1 MIGVININKPRGVTS
16 SQVVVKI
23 KKLLNIKR
31 VGHMGTLD
39 PLAQGVLPI
48 CVGKATRLF
57 DYFLKKQKTYIATF
71 QFGFQTTT
79 LDLEGEVEKTS
90 EHIPN
95 CREIENALKNF
106 KGKIMQMPP
115 VYSSKKIGGKKACDE
130 IRRGNTIELKP
141 CQVEIFEYKL
151 INQIDKQTF
160 EFEITCSAG
169 TYIRSL
175 ARDLGEATCSC
186 ATMIKLIRTKSG
198 PFNLSSAVDFENLT
212 KEIIQNKILSLKTVL
227 KDFESIE
234 IYPQDFQRLLNGLNL
249 DIKFLKTNPTN
260 SKNLELN
267 LQNYAVVCQNEIVG
281 IGLIENNNLKIK
293 TYLTENFANC

>member
-23 KKLLNIKR
+23 KKLLNLKR

-57 DYFLKKQKTYIATF
+57 DYFLKKQKTYVATF

-79 LDLEGEVEKTS
+79 LDLEGEVEKIS
-90 EHIPN
+90 KIIPTKN
-95 CREIENALKNF
+95 QLEETLNNF
-106 KGKIMQMPP
+106 KGKILQMPP
-115 VYSSKKIGGKKACDE
+115 LYSSKKVGGKKACDE
-130 IRRGNTIELKP
+130 IRKGNAIELKP
-141 CQVEIFEYKL
+141 SEVEIFEYKL
-151 INQIDKQTF
+151 LNQIDEKTF

-175 ARDLGEATCSC
+175 ARDLGETVGSC
-186 ATMIKLIRTKSG
+186 ATMTKLIRTRSG
-198 PFNLSSAVDFENLT
+198 NFDLSSAVDFENLT
-212 KEIIQNKILSLKTVL
+212 KEIIQSKLLSLKIVL

-234 IYPQDFQRLLNGLNL
+234 ILPQDFQRLLNGLKLN
-249 DIKFLKTNPTN
+249 IKSILQNN
-260 SKNLELN
+260 NNKNVINDNIE
-267 LQNYAVVCQNEIVG
+267 NYAVVCQNQIVG
-281 IGLIENNNLKIK
+281 IGIIEENNLKIK
-293 TYLTENFANC
+293 TYLLDNIANC